1 MKRRKLIELNNE
13 CEVKERKSLP
23 NDRYDDDNAEM
34 KKVYLENQ

>member
-1 MKRRKLIELNNE
+1 MELNNE

-23 NDRYDDDNAEM
+23 KDRYDDDIAEM